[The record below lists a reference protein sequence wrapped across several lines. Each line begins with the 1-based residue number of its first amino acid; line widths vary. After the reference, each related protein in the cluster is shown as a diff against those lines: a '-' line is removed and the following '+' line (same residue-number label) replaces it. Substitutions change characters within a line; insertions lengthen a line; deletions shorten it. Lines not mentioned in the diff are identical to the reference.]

1 MTRPAPS
8 VVESLK
14 IACSLILCVTALS
27 GCSTVFMRLPSVQ
40 HCEHVTYQRD
50 YNHVQLT
57 ADCKVGE

>member
-1 MTRPAPS
+1 MKLT
-8 VVESLK
+8 
-14 IACSLILCVTALS
+14 ILIFTIFLT